1 MSEAKTFCSNPTL
14 NSCVCVSAEQ
24 TAESARLYVCLHRR
38 AKAPY
43 WHKTGTGS
51 SPWKASLSSCS
62 LSSWY
67 AWPLQL
73 DITLHTRLVLV
84 DFLKQCKANNGEDKH
99 SILMMTEPGI
109 IGKIG
114 FNSCGLGVTLNFLE
128 RTNFVKTGVPVHIL
142 LRAALD
148 CKSVQEWKNK
158 VMNLLPVEL
167 RGTSSAIFACDASGS
182 WLHLEFAGRDIRIVS
197 EGAQQQ
203 QQEGK
208 EAEQKGD
215 SHLQKKGER
224 HSKNLGHILWRT
236 NHYLSDCLDQSS
248 VLRSS
253 FSRYERIEEI
263 VTQEDDM
270 MLHSSS
276 SSSSSS
282 FGGPSNKVEVVKRLL
297 LDSSKEFPILRQFV
311 YSKGCGL
318 LGTITCIVM
327 ELKSRKMQITRG
339 SPLKNVPFETFE
351 LYSSS
356 SSSSSPLSSSYTPA
370 QLTSWDIWRTV
381 YCTVNK
387 YHSLIFYLKPA
398 VLCQSRQRRMEEEKV
413 TESL

>member
-1 MSEAKTFCSNPTL
+1 MEGL
-14 NSCVCVSAEQ
+14 VVILLLELMVCMT
-24 TAESARLYVCLHRR
+24 TAARHNV
-38 AKAPY
+38 
-43 WHKTGTGS
+43 
-51 SPWKASLSSCS
+51 
-62 LSSWY
+62 
-67 AWPLQL
+67 
-73 DITLHTRLVLV
+73 IHTHLVLV

-158 VMNLLPVEL
+158 VMHLLPVEL

-197 EGAQQQ
+197 EGTQ
-203 QQEGK
+203 QQEE

-215 SHLQKKGER
+215 SHLQTKGER
-224 HSKNLGHILWRT
+224 HSKNHGHILWRT

-263 VTQEDDM
+263 VTQEDGTM
-270 MLHSSS
+270 VPSSS
-276 SSSSSS
+276 SSSS
-282 FGGPSNKVEVVKRLL
+282 GGPFNKVEVVKRLL

-327 ELKSRKMQITRG
+327 ELKSRRMQITRG
-339 SPLKNVPFETFE
+339 SPLRNAPFETFE
-351 LYSSS
+351 LCSSS
-356 SSSSSPLSSSYTPA
+356 SSLSSSSSPPV
-370 QLTSWDIWRTV
+370 QLIS
-381 YCTVNK
+381 
-387 YHSLIFYLKPA
+387 
-398 VLCQSRQRRMEEEKV
+398 
-413 TESL
+413 